1 MKKLFITSFLA
12 ITMSTA
18 FYFIVFWEPESY
30 NSNTS
35 EKSIVLN
42 EEKNKKEE
50 NKVENNSNNNTDNK
64 TDLNKKSNE
73 SKSEVKENNI
83 DNKEH
88 NSKAEEKPKVETE
101 TEEENKDEQKEVV
114 SNNVTIFNVKKEEII
129 DRLTFKEK
137 TKLLSVANK
146 MSAVDVE
153 RIKESLINKGEKEG
167 SVEALK
173 VIKRRL
179 TTEDY
184 KDVKAILSPYINID
198 FLESIV

>member
-1 MKKLFITSFLA
+1 MKKIFITSFLA

-18 FYFIVFWEPESY
+18 FYFIVFWEPDSY
-30 NSNTS
+30 NPNAS
-35 EKSIVLN
+35 EKDVVLN

-50 NKVENNSNNNTDNK
+50 NKVENNSNTNTDNK

-73 SKSEVKENNI
+73 NKNEVKENNI
-83 DNKEH
+83 DNKED
-88 NSKAEEKPKVETE
+88 NSKTEEKPKVETE
-101 TEEENKDEQKEVV
+101 TKEENKDEQKEVV
-114 SNNVTIFNVKKEEII
+114 SNNITIFNVKKEEII

-153 RIKESLINKGEKEG
+153 RIKESLMNKGEKEG

-184 KDVKAILSPYINID
+184 KDVKDILSPYINID
-198 FLESIV
+198 LLESIV